1 MRMTSGMEESGG
13 KFPPL
18 VDKFDG
24 LMMIKMEEKR
34 ENEIEKGKKKKEKRK
49 EKKNEGRKVKRRKR
63 RPFLGRDGHRT
74 EKERERGGEDRGVER
89 ETLHSL

>member
-34 ENEIEKGKKKKEKRK
+34 ENEIEKGKKRKKKEKKRK
-49 EKKNEGRKVKRRKR
+49 MKEEKSKGGKEGH
-63 RPFLGRDGHRT
+63 F
-74 EKERERGGEDRGVER
+74 
-89 ETLHSL
+89 